1 VVLPECLASLAA
13 AVVSASCVSWSSH
26 HNSKRKWAHVQ
37 MPSFHTQTWTHSQ
50 PSLSSSLLLSPKKYI
65 AFFLDFFFFIIFLSL
80 LNHLPV
86 GRQQFIGRHRDISTG
101 TWLHTHDGGECCRC
115 SCSVRPANIPP
126 VAIFPLLLG
135 RCLWL
140 WLSESLSL
148 SLFPRIKQK
157 TKKHGNKLRYGVRA
171 RGYTTRAK
179 ETDKRPNGNV
189 CIFIYI

>member
-1 VVLPECLASLAA
+1 MVLPECLASLAA

-101 TWLHTHDGGECCRC
+101 TWLHTRRRRRW
-115 SCSVRPANIPP
+115 VL
-126 VAIFPLLLG
+126 PLLLQ
-135 RCLWL
+135 RPTRKHSSRRD
-140 WLSESLSL
+140 LSTITWSLFMIMTLRVSLSL
-148 SLFPRIKQK
+148 SLSKDK
-157 TKKHGNKLRYGVRA
+157 TKNKK
-171 RGYTTRAK
+171 TWK
-179 ETDKRPNGNV
+179 
-189 CIFIYI
+189 

>member
-1 VVLPECLASLAA
+1 MGLAAA

-50 PSLSSSLLLSPKKYI
+50 PSLPSSSSLLSSKKYVGEP
-65 AFFLDFFFFIIFLSL
+65 FFLHFFFFVIFLSL
-80 LNHLPV
+80 LNYLPV
-86 GRQQFIGRHRDISTG
+86 GRQEFIGRHRDISTG
-101 TWLHTHDGGECCRC
+101 TWLHDGGGECCRC

-148 SLFPRIKQK
+148 SKDKTKQK
-157 TKKHGNKLRYGVRA
+157 TWK
-171 RGYTTRAK
+171 
-179 ETDKRPNGNV
+179 
-189 CIFIYI
+189 